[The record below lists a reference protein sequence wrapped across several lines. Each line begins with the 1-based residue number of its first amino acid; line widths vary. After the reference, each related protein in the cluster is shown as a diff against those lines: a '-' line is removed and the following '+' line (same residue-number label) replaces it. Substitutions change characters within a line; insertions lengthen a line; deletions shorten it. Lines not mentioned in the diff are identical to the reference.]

1 MKGSKRGIYIQPQ
14 LLANLLKMNNRQQR
28 EVIRD
33 DELRSVSTAMKVV
46 KEVICSQQQISIS
59 EDSEDIDNND
69 DINNEEFEHF
79 MAMERENNGHIYN
92 GDEELIQ
99 VEEIENTLQ
108 NLAGKRPSGD
118 DGFEIENTLQNLA
131 GKRPSGDDCFEIEN
145 TLQNLAGKGSIGD
158 DGLGNKSECYANED
172 KEMIIVD
179 NELIYQEEEKW
190 RKMFKSRYVVGNSS
204 KDIR

>member
-118 DGFEIENTLQNLA
+118 D
-131 GKRPSGDDCFEIEN
+131 CFEIEN